1 MKKGMLKRHK
11 KFKRLKCVKI
21 TYRKFLAC
29 KKTDQND
36 IVEHNINSAS
46 NIITE
51 KKSKNKKIFGLLFFL
66 FNIFLVVGVF
76 YNFAREQ
83 GGIEPLSNLILN
95 HPRWRYLFVALG
107 LFFATVIFNAL
118 KTFFLVHNKT
128 RKWRPVLSFKAA
140 TISRYYDLM
149 TPFSSGGKPFEI
161 YYLKK
166 NGHSGD
172 VATAIPLAKYM
183 IWQFVLIIVSL
194 TILIFYPY
202 SNISFPLILVCAWIG
217 LAVVLA
223 VFLFILFMSITK
235 KWGARVL
242 GFVLKILNKMHIVKN
257 YHTTLKKVLRF
268 VESYQ
273 YSMKAFV
280 KSPITISLVTLCT
293 LGAILSNG
301 MIAYFIYRA
310 FVEVPLVS
318 WYDVLCKCLICD
330 LAICI
335 IPLPGGSGV
344 SELSFNSLLGSLFG
358 EGTLFWGI
366 LIWRIFTYYLH
377 IALGGI
383 LLVLDLLIPKRKK
396 KKVKITKSSQFI
408 IIL

>member
-1 MKKGMLKRHK
+1 MKKGFAKQKRTIKLCHND
-11 KFKRLKCVKI
+11 KI
-21 TYRKFLAC
+21 VYRKFLPF
-29 KKTDQND
+29 KKSNHEE
-36 IVEHNINSAS
+36 IISHNISSA
-46 NIITE
+46 NTLITE
-51 KKSKNKKIFGLLFFL
+51 KKSKNKKIFTLLFFI
-66 FNIFLVVGVF
+66 FNILLVVGVF

-83 GGIEPLSNLILN
+83 GGIEPLSNLISS
-95 HPRWRYLFVALG
+95 HPRWRYLVVALC
-107 LFFATVIFNAL
+107 LFLATVIFNAL

-128 RKWRPVLSFKAA
+128 RKWRPIFSFKAA

-166 NGHSGD
+166 NNHSGD

-183 IWQFVLIIVSL
+183 VWQFVLIVVSL

-202 SNISFPLILVCAWIG
+202 ENISFPLILVCAWIG

-223 VFLFILFMSITK
+223 VFLFILFMSIAK

-242 GFVLKILNKMHIVKN
+242 GFILKILNKMHIVKN

-280 KSPITISLVTLCT
+280 KSPITIILVTLCT
-293 LGAILSNG
+293 LGALITNG

-318 WYDVLCKCLICD
+318 WQDVLCKCIICD

-344 SELSFNSLLGSLFG
+344 SELSFNSLLGSLFE
-358 EGTLFWGI
+358 EGALFWGI
-366 LIWRIFTYYLH
+366 LIWRVLTYYLH

-383 LLVLDLLIPKRKK
+383 LLILDLIIPKRKAK
-396 KKVKITKSSQFI
+396 KHILTKKTNH
-408 IIL
+408 